1 VQVLRSGLRIGR
13 AAILVACLAATAVV
27 VSSSSTSAQTSER
40 ITRYDTDLTIE
51 PDGGLLVHETI
62 VYDFGTT
69 PRHGIIREIPVRVD
83 YPPKENYDRVY
94 PIDVLS
100 VSASE
105 GASGQYEVSDDGDN
119 RNIRIGDPD
128 TTITGAHTYEITYR
142 VRGAYNAFSDH
153 DELVWNVVGTEW
165 QVPIESATAV
175 IHAPVDFTQ
184 VHCAAGW
191 YGSIY
196 PCGSA
201 EMSGPTA
208 TFTSPQFGLRAHQG
222 MTAAV
227 AFPKGTVPEPV
238 PIVEE
243 RFNLA
248 SAFRATP
255 ATTGISGALLVAI
268 LGAIGVLLFAV
279 GRDRRARGGA
289 VDAAFAG
296 GDGAGAAATTG
307 EERVPVRGEHE
318 TPVEF
323 VPPDGLRPGQV
334 GTLVDFQA
342 NPLDVTATIV
352 DLAVR
357 GYLTIE
363 ETQEKSLFRAGDW
376 KLTRTEK
383 LEDDLL
389 QYERTLL
396 HGLFES
402 DMEVQLSELHNTFAA
417 RMAKV
422 QKALMNDAI
431 QRKWFAGK
439 PTTVHALWV
448 LAGLVLLGIG
458 VAVTVVLAIS
468 THAALIGVPLVIG
481 GLALVIGAR
490 WMPHR
495 TTKGYGVLRRVD
507 GFRRFIDES
516 EKERAQFAERR
527 NLFSEYLPY
536 AVVFGATKKWANA
549 FAGLDDEPPDTSSW
563 YRGAYAFNYLT
574 FSGAID
580 SFSVSSAGTLTSAPS
595 TSGSSGF
602 SGGGFS
608 GGGGGGG
615 GGGSW

>member
-1 VQVLRSGLRIGR
+1 M
-13 AAILVACLAATAVV
+13 AASVV
-27 VSSSSTSAQTSER
+27 VDTPPSHAQTAEHIS
-40 ITRYDTDLTIE
+40 RYDSDLTIE
-51 PDGGLLVHETI
+51 ADGGLLVRETI
-62 VYDFGTT
+62 DYDFGTT
-69 PRHGIIREIPVRVD
+69 PHHGIFRVIPVRVD

-100 VSASE
+100 VSATG
-105 GASGQYEVSDDGDN
+105 GASAQYEVSEDGDDL
-119 RNIRIGDPD
+119 RIRIGDPD
-128 TTITGAHTYEITYR
+128 RTVTGAHTYEITYR
-142 VRGAYNAFSDH
+142 VRGAYNGFSDH
-153 DELVWNVVGTEW
+153 DELVWNVVGNEW
-165 QVPIESATAV
+165 PVQIDSATATV
-175 IHAPVDFTQ
+175 HAPTDITQ
-184 VHCAAGW
+184 VNCSAGL
-191 YGSIY
+191 YGSFA
-196 PCGSA
+196 PCGAA
-201 EMSGPTA
+201 EASGSTA
-208 TFTSPQFGLRAHQG
+208 TFQAPQFGLGPYQG
-222 MTAAV
+222 MTV
-227 AFPKGTVPEPV
+227 TVGLPKGAVPEPV
-238 PIVEE
+238 PILEE

-248 SAFRATP
+248 SAFRATT
-255 ATTGISGALLVAI
+255 ATTSISGVLLVLI
-268 LGAIGVLLFAV
+268 LGAIGVLLFIF

-289 VDAAFAG
+289 VDAAFASG
-296 GDGAGAAATTG
+296 EADATTATG
-307 EERVPVRGEHE
+307 EERVPLAGEHE

-334 GTLVDFQA
+334 GTLVDFKA

-363 ETQEKSLFRAGDW
+363 ETQEKGLFRAGDW
-376 KLTRTEK
+376 KLTRSDKT
-383 LEDDLL
+383 EDDLL

-402 DMEVQLSELHNTFAA
+402 GMEVQLSELHNTFAA
-417 RMAKV
+417 RMTKV
-422 QKALMNDAI
+422 QTALMNDAI
-431 QRKWFAGK
+431 KRRWFAGK
-439 PTTVHALWV
+439 PSTVHALWV

-458 VAVTVVLAIS
+458 VAVTVLLAIS

-495 TTKGYGVLRRVD
+495 TAKGYGVLRRVD

-516 EKERAQFAERR
+516 EKERAQFAERK

-574 FSGAID
+574 FSSAID